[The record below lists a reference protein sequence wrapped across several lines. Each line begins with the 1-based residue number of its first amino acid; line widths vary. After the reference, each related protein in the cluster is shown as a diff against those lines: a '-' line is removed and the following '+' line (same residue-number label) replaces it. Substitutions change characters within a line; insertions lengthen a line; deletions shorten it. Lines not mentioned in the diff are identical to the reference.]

1 MIKKR
6 IRVTISLIFIAPVFV
21 VLAIIAMALGHLLN
35 FMHLRRASEKTVH
48 FLLDIL
54 VWWIFI
60 CLGMHLHI
68 EGKEN
73 IPAWGKKVCYIAN
86 HQSMIDIP
94 VLYGSGMWC
103 GLVAK
108 QELFRIP
115 LLHGLLKILKC
126 VAIDRSS
133 LRASLQSI
141 LKGVEQI
148 KQGYPMGIFPEG
160 TRSKT
165 GEIAEMKAG
174 AFKMATKPGA
184 LVVPVAMKNTRNTF
198 EAADSFRIV
207 QVYVKIM
214 EPVDTSVMSEEELK
228 VLHTKIEEEIKEAYA
243 LLPGPYDKR

>member
-1 MIKKR
+1 MSKKR
-6 IRVTISLIFIAPVFV
+6 IRVTFALIFISPVFV
-21 VLAIIAMALGHLLN
+21 VLSVVAIVLGHLLN
-35 FMHLRRASEKTVH
+35 FLHLRRCSEIIVH
-48 FLLDIL
+48 FLLGALI
-54 VWWIFI
+54 WWMFFW
-60 CLGMHLHI
+60 LGMRLHV

-73 IPAWGKKVCYIAN
+73 IPRWGERVCYIAN
-86 HQSMIDIP
+86 HQSMMDIP

-115 LLHGLLKILKC
+115 LLHGLLRILKC

-133 LRASLQSI
+133 LRASLKSI

-148 KQGYPMGIFPEG
+148 QGGYPMGIFPEG

-184 LVVPVAMKNTRNTF
+184 LIIPVAMKNTRHTF
-198 EAADSFRIV
+198 EAVDSFRIV
-207 QVYVKIM
+207 HVYVRIM
-214 EPVDTSVMSEEELK
+214 KPIDTSALSEEELK
-228 VLHTKIEEEIKEAYA
+228 VLHSDVEKEIKEAYA
-243 LLPGPYDKR
+243 SLPGPYDKR